1 MENPEDVPHF
11 LALNAPLDFFFFSL
25 FSQPSVI
32 LIDFGY
38 ASANC
43 AICFFHLN

>member
-11 LALNAPLDFFFFSL
+11 LALNTALDFFFSL
-25 FSQPSVI
+25 FSQASVI

-43 AICFFHLN
+43 AICFFHFN